1 MRSALALTATASLML
16 AAGMALTSPAA
27 AGGSHERVY
36 ADSFG
41 NLIVESTVGYKRI
54 IVGEGASARKLAAF
68 TGSTGPKVIYLDEP
82 DRKVARCYRPPML
95 LKGRSYMYGFSEGEI
110 PQPGLVCR

>member
-1 MRSALALTATASLML
+1 MRFTLALTAAAALML
-16 AAGMALTSPAA
+16 ATAMALTSPAA
-27 AGGSHERVY
+27 AGGSHDRVY

-41 NLIVESTVGYKRI
+41 NLIVESTTGYKRI
-54 IVGEGASARKLAAF
+54 IVGEGASARKLAAY

-82 DRKVARCYRPPML
+82 RAQRHCYRPPML

>member
-1 MRSALALTATASLML
+1 MRSALALTATASFML
-16 AAGMALTSPAA
+16 AAGMAFTSPAA

-68 TGSTGPKVIYLDEP
+68 TGSTRPKVIYLDEP

-110 PQPGLVCR
+110 PQPGLVCH

>member
-1 MRSALALTATASLML
+1 MRYTLALTATAALVL

-27 AGGSHERVY
+27 AGGSHDRVY

-41 NLIVESTVGYKRI
+41 NLIVESSTGYKRI
-54 IVGEGASARKLAAF
+54 IVGEGASARKLAAY
-68 TGSTGPKVIYLDEP
+68 TGSTGPKVVYLDEP
-82 DRKVARCYRPPML
+82 RAQRHCYRPPML

-110 PQPGLVCR
+110 PRPGLVCR

>member
-1 MRSALALTATASLML
+1 MRPALALTTFASFML
-16 AAGMALTSPAA
+16 AAGVALTSPAA
-27 AGGSHERVY
+27 AGGSHDRVY

-41 NLIVESTVGYKRI
+41 NLIVESTTGYKRI
-54 IVGEGASARKLAAF
+54 IVGEGASARKLAAY
-68 TGSTGPKVIYLDEP
+68 TGSTGPKVVYLDGP
-82 DRKVARCYRPPML
+82 SAQRHCYRPPML